1 MSLNQIGTYQSDGG
15 ITLLLGNKTDS
26 GGGGVIEILA
36 SEFNF
41 FCHIS
46 LFYRILFNSI

>member
-26 GGGGVIEILA
+26 GGGGVIESLF
-36 SEFNF
+36 SELKNVGR
-41 FCHIS
+41 IS
-46 LFYRILFNSI
+46 FFYRIVNC